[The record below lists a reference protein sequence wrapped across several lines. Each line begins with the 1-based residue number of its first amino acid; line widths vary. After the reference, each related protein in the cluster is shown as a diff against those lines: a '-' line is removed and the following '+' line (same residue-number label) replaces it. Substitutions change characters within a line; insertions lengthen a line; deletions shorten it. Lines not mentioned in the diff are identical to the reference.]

1 MEDDRDGDGRQG
13 GQEWRVRGI
22 GGWSVAGTGV
32 EGKGCRIEG
41 KVDGG
46 WRPQGPG
53 MEGTGD
59 RDG

>member
-1 MEDDRDGDGRQG
+1 M
-13 GQEWRVRGI
+13 
-22 GGWSVAGTGV
+22 AGTGV
-32 EGKGCRIEG
+32 EGKGGRIED

-53 MEGTGD
+53 MESTGD